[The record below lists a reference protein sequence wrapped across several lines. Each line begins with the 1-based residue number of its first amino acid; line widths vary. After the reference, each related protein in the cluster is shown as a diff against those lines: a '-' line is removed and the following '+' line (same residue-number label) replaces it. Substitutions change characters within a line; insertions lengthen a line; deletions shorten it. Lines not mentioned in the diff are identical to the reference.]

1 MSEVQSNSSLIKS
14 NSFTH
19 IFDINSEKMSQ
30 SLGKKNSIGI
40 NCKSSQNIL
49 KPKIIEANIH
59 NLNNF
64 ESLYEN
70 KKKIFA
76 KKLKLIFKYDIPI
89 FSDSHIKINNIKYIK
104 SNRNKIF
111 KGNFNW
117 LINSLAYKRLEE
129 KNNISD
135 IFKEEIKENI
145 FPKIIRE
152 KEKIINKEK
161 NINKEKG
168 KHKFNNDIIR
178 HRLEKSENN
187 KNLRVISG
195 ILNRGKLYSKPKN
208 KFKVN
213 SFSSNSA
220 KNQSLIDDE
229 KENKLSNQSNLLNQ
243 INIYNLK
250 DENKSFKMRFNKREK
265 FNNLYKKYSSVD
277 LFHNL
282 SNFSDNLNINNTK
295 DINDTNKIDNEQNRK
310 IFVSK
315 LKDKEISHISNKY
328 NNILLNIKNK
338 NNKIIDINNKIFINC
353 LLSKVEGKLKREKI
367 IFEKNKKTLYEME
380 KDTSYRRIKK
390 FENIINKL
398 CKEKD

>member
-49 KPKIIEANIH
+49 KQKIIEANIH

-220 KNQSLIDDE
+220 KNKSLIDDE

>member
-220 KNQSLIDDE
+220 KNKSLIDDE

-295 DINDTNKIDNEQNRK
+295 YINDTNKIDNEQNRK

>member
-89 FSDSHIKINNIKYIK
+89 FSDSHIKINNIKCIK

-220 KNQSLIDDE
+220 KNKSLIDDE

-338 NNKIIDINNKIFINC
+338 NNKKLFLIFY
-353 LLSKVEGKLKREKI
+353 L
-367 IFEKNKKTLYEME
+367 IF
-380 KDTSYRRIKK
+380 
-390 FENIINKL
+390 
-398 CKEKD
+398 